1 MNSGWHG
8 NSSGSGHDGG
18 AANGYSSG
26 SDEHEP
32 SEERGQA
39 PWGPHGQAGSAPPWA
54 SAETQTSPAPPLWA
68 APPQQSPPTPPW
80 SSALP
85 RTGGTPHPLPPPPYP
100 QPPPPAYVPPQAAP
114 PSVSG
119 PRRVLLVLT
128 ATAVLGSGIGAG
140 VWFLTREGATGTG
153 ATPGTSVA
161 VTTSAPTEPS
171 AVTEPSAPSGTTP
184 AATTPPASPLA
195 SPPAT
200 PGSGYRLAEDP
211 VGYTV
216 FVPEDWTRRQKQGE
230 KAPVVFYDAPADGRQ
245 LQIFRLSEDSPAD
258 SLRLAENSPDFGFVR
273 QRGYQALER
282 DKGGTW
288 SELTYRYDDEDSGAR
303 QVIDHRFRAA
313 DGESYAIRAS
323 GPEELS
329 PALVREPL
337 TAALGSFCPGE
348 GPCL

>member
-8 NSSGSGHDGG
+8 NDSGDGSDS
-18 AANGYSSG
+18 ADAHGYSSG

-39 PWGPHGQAGSAPPWA
+39 AWGAPGQAGSAPPWA
-54 SAETQTSPAPPLWA
+54 SAETQTSPAPPPWA
-68 APPQQSPPTPPW
+68 PAPQQSPPTPPW
-80 SSALP
+80 SSALT
-85 RTGGTPHPLPPPPYP
+85 RTGGTPHPLPPPPPYP
-100 QPPPPAYVPPQAAP
+100 QPLPPTYVPPPAPA
-114 PSVSG
+114 PSVGG

-140 VWFLTREGATGTG
+140 VWFLTREGSTSAG
-153 ATPGTSVA
+153 ATPATSVA
-161 VTTSAPTEPS
+161 VTTSAP
-171 AVTEPSAPSGTTP
+171 TEPSAPSGTTP

-195 SPPAT
+195 SPSAT

-216 FVPEDWTRRQKQGE
+216 FVPEDWTRRQKQGA

-245 LQIFRLSEDSPAD
+245 LQIFRLAEESPAD
-258 SLRLAENSPDFGFVR
+258 SLRLAEKDPGFGFAR
-273 QRGYQALER
+273 RPGYQVLER
-282 DKGGTW
+282 DEGETW
-288 SELTYRYDDEDSGAR
+288 SELTYRYTDEDSGAR
-303 QVIDHRFRAA
+303 QVIDHRFQAA

-323 GPEELS
+323 GPEGLS